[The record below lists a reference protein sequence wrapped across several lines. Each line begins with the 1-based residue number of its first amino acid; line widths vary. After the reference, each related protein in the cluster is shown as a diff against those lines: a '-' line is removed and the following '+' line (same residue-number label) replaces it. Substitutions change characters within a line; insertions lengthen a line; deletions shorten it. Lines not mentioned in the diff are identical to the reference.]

1 MEETMISIII
11 PFKEPSEYLYK
22 CLNYLEKQTFKDYE
36 VILLPDEKK
45 VFNYQKVKV
54 AATGKIGPAEKRDM
68 GAKKSN
74 GEILAF
80 IDDDAYPDKNWL
92 KNMVSNF
99 DGLEV
104 AAVGGPGVTP
114 PDVSWREQASGWFSA
129 SIIGGGP
136 YVYRFLPY
144 KKRFVDDYPS
154 MNLAVLKSD
163 FIKVGGFDSN
173 FWPGEDTKLCLDL
186 THKLGKKIIYDPKVL
201 VYHHRRKVWMSHL
214 RQNGNYGLHRGYFA
228 KTLPKTSFRLVYFLP
243 SFLVLGIF
251 FVPFVVIPSYSLL
264 LIINSLWITA
274 KSGSL
279 FQGAISIPVVF
290 LTHFWYGLR
299 FMQGFLFVRHLR
311 R

>member
-1 MEETMISIII
+1 M
-11 PFKEPSEYLYK
+11 
-22 CLNYLEKQTFKDYE
+22 EKQTFKDYE

-99 DGLEV
+99 EGLEV